1 MKLTIPQLKELL
13 KKEGLSVGGNK
24 QQLIDRLKEA
34 DQPDQKTSEES
45 KSNND
50 NKNSEDSGTDSTAE
64 TTDESENK
72 NTNNNNNN
80 GSKLT
85 QDQLDRIEKN
95 RNEVLAR
102 KEAKRKESEG
112 RESIIDL
119 LSIENNNRHR
129 I

>member
-1 MKLTIPQLKELL
+1 MTIPQLKELL

-34 DQPDQKTSEES
+34 DQPDQKTGEEN

-72 NTNNNNNN
+72 NTNNNN

-102 KEAKRKESEG
+102 KETKRKESEG
-112 RESIIDL
+112 RDSIIDL
-119 LSIENNNRHR
+119 LSIE
-129 I
+129 